1 MSNDATSNSSLS
13 RRTLMKIG
21 GTVLAAVW
29 SHNAVSA
36 ASGVGTQQPPV
47 PTAGKALLLAPDDA
61 SDVAV
66 HSRVENLFW
75 SDVMMEHAAFFAM
88 LMPGTELAQERANA
102 ESFQRSF
109 QAQYDRAKNATI
121 DKTNYAAFNRTTV
134 ELIRP
139 FLDYKSRLRDAHAS
153 GRIRTLVFPSF
164 FDHTARE
171 AERAVARLEKLAVG
185 NVGNA
190 GLDFAEVVDF
200 WSGAMSE
207 HNEFIAHLLDPQ
219 EDELIGHAL
228 DSSAMFKGFRH
239 VNRERRLPIG
249 EVVLATEEVIDFE
262 TVLQEGMNAGRIK
275 SILNPM
281 LVDHMRRETLK
292 FIDELKR
299 SGART

>member
-1 MSNDATSNSSLS
+1 MSDDATSTFSLS
-13 RRTLMKIG
+13 RRSLMKIG
-21 GTVLAAVW
+21 GTALVAVW
-29 SHNAVSA
+29 SHTAVSA
-36 ASGVGTQQPPV
+36 AATQ
-47 PTAGKALLLAPDDA
+47 TTGKALLLAPDDA

-75 SDVMMEHAAFFAM
+75 SDVMMEHAGFFAM
-88 LMPGTELAQERANA
+88 LMPGNELAQKRAHA

-139 FLDYKSRLRDAHAS
+139 FIDYKRRLRDAHAS

-171 AERAVARLEKLAVG
+171 AERAVARLEKLAAT
-185 NVGNA
+185 NIGNA
-190 GLDFAEVVDF
+190 GLDFVEVVDF
-200 WSGAMSE
+200 WSAAMSE

-249 EVVLATEEVIDFE
+249 EVVLATEEIIDFE
-262 TVLQEGMNAGRIK
+262 TVLREGMNAGRIK
-275 SILNPM
+275 SILNPT

>member
-1 MSNDATSNSSLS
+1 
-13 RRTLMKIG
+13 
-21 GTVLAAVW
+21 
-29 SHNAVSA
+29 
-36 ASGVGTQQPPV
+36 
-47 PTAGKALLLAPDDA
+47 
-61 SDVAV
+61 
-66 HSRVENLFW
+66 
-75 SDVMMEHAAFFAM
+75 
-88 LMPGTELAQERANA
+88 
-102 ESFQRSF
+102 
-109 QAQYDRAKNATI
+109 
-121 DKTNYAAFNRTTV
+121 
-134 ELIRP
+134 
-139 FLDYKSRLRDAHAS
+139 
-153 GRIRTLVFPSF
+153 
-164 FDHTARE
+164 
-171 AERAVARLEKLAVG
+171 
-185 NVGNA
+185 
-190 GLDFAEVVDF
+190 
-200 WSGAMSE
+200 MSE

>member
-1 MSNDATSNSSLS
+1 MSDDATSNSSVS
-13 RRTLMKIG
+13 RRSLMKIG
-21 GTVLAAVW
+21 GTALAAVW
-29 SHNAVSA
+29 SHTSVSA
-36 ASGVGTQQPPV
+36 ASGVATQQPSGPA
-47 PTAGKALLLAPDDA
+47 AGKALLLAPDDA
-61 SDVAV
+61 NDVAV

-75 SDVMMEHAAFFAM
+75 SDVMMEHAGFFAM

-139 FLDYKSRLRDAHAS
+139 FLDFKRRLRDAHVS

-171 AERAVARLEKLAVG
+171 AERAVARLEKLAAG
-185 NVGNA
+185 NSS
-190 GLDFAEVVDF
+190 LDFAEVVDF
-200 WSGAMSE
+200 WSAAMSE

-249 EVVLATEEVIDFE
+249 EVVLATEEIIDFE

>member
-1 MSNDATSNSSLS
+1 
-13 RRTLMKIG
+13 MKIG
-21 GTVLAAVW
+21 GTALAAVW
-29 SHNAVSA
+29 SHTSVSA
-36 ASGVGTQQPPV
+36 ASGVATQQPSGPA
-47 PTAGKALLLAPDDA
+47 AGKALLLAPDDA
-61 SDVAV
+61 NDVAV

-75 SDVMMEHAAFFAM
+75 SDVMMEHAGFFAM

-139 FLDYKSRLRDAHAS
+139 FLDFKRRLRDAHVS

-171 AERAVARLEKLAVG
+171 AERAVARLEKLAAG
-185 NVGNA
+185 NSS
-190 GLDFAEVVDF
+190 LDFAEVVDF

-249 EVVLATEEVIDFE
+249 EVVLATEEIIDFE

>member
-1 MSNDATSNSSLS
+1 MSNDVS
-13 RRTLMKIG
+13 RRTLMRMG
-21 GTVLAAVW
+21 GTVLAAFW
-29 SHNAVSA
+29 SHTVSA
-36 ASGVGTQQPPV
+36 ASGVATQQP
-47 PTAGKALLLAPDDA
+47 GKALLLAPDDA
-61 SDVAV
+61 NDVAV

-75 SDVMMEHAAFFAM
+75 SDVMMEHAGFFAM
-88 LMPGTELAQERANA
+88 LMPGTELAQERAHA

-109 QAQYDRAKNATI
+109 QAQFDRAKNATI

-139 FLDYKSRLRDAHAS
+139 FLDFKRRLRDAQAS
-153 GRIRTLVFPSF
+153 GKMRSLVFPTF

-171 AERAVARLEKLAVG
+171 AERAVARLEKLAAG
-185 NVGNA
+185 NV

-200 WSGAMSE
+200 WSAAMSE

-249 EVVLATEEVIDFE
+249 EVVLATEEIIDFE

-299 SGART
+299 SAART